1 MKYHK
6 FGHHQSQSHK
16 GTSQEQRK
24 RAVFMEEQQHFE
36 KAATLKKIKGSPK
49 AHRFVWLTVG

>member
-1 MKYHK
+1 
-6 FGHHQSQSHK
+6 
-16 GTSQEQRK
+16 
-24 RAVFMEEQQHFE
+24 MEEQQHFE